1 METRC
6 FLVPVCSLPCSRC
19 LEDQQYGCVKSPGGT
34 PLRHRQR
41 MSSRWIP
48 LFMVLQYTVYSD
60 LILQW
65 HPENPVGL
73 FTSQT
78 TRALDFVLLDQW
90 PRISSGT
97 GNIQTRD
104 RLAFSIHYSFGVRVP
119 TSLSTFQSSSLY
131 SLFSKIIKLYIPL
144 PKLLYGFCLLVD
156 PKLKGKGI
164 WTN

>member
-90 PRISSGT
+90 SRISSGT

-104 RLAFSIHYSFGVRVP
+104 RLAFSIPYEYNFFP
-119 TSLSTFQSSSLY
+119 ELSTTALV
-131 SLFSKIIKLYIPL
+131 
-144 PKLLYGFCLLVD
+144 YGFPLHWV
-156 PKLKGKGI
+156 PFRVHPSTAYFLK
-164 WTN
+164 

>member
-6 FLVPVCSLPCSRC
+6 FLVPVCSLSCSRC

-41 MSSRWIP
+41 MSSQWIP

-97 GNIQTRD
+97 GNIQTCD
-104 RLAFSIHYSFGVRVP
+104 RLAFSIPYEYNFFP
-119 TSLSTFQSSSLY
+119 ELSTTALV
-131 SLFSKIIKLYIPL
+131 
-144 PKLLYGFCLLVD
+144 YGFPLHWV
-156 PKLKGKGI
+156 PFRVHPSTAYFLK
-164 WTN
+164 

>member
-6 FLVPVCSLPCSRC
+6 FLVPVCSLSCSRC

-34 PLRHRQR
+34 PLCHMPR

-48 LFMVLQYTVYSD
+48 LFMILQYTVYSD

-104 RLAFSIHYSFGVRVP
+104 RLAFSIPYEYHF
-119 TSLSTFQSSSLY
+119 FQSFPLQLWCTGSHFTEYLSE
-131 SLFSKIIKLYIPL
+131 FIPL
-144 PKLLYGFCLLVD
+144 QLIV
-156 PKLKGKGI
+156 
-164 WTN
+164 